1 MAILKANGNIL
12 KANGKVLVKP
22 EGTLPEIIFASDDF
36 VTIKTGELL
45 SSNVTSAD
53 SHRFSVNSSYNS
65 PFGAGVLDSRELQEV
80 WNANKKYCLFSNKS
94 ISIKAPINSLNEFSM
109 QFYYMSDGDSG
120 RFHYCNPYTE
130 IFSVYN
136 DNWLI
141 TLLRLGD
148 NSESFNGASI
158 GTGPWST
165 NPTICGYRYYETGK
179 VTFISIV
186 YKRISGNT
194 WRQYFYANGVLYF
207 AFDKTLTTD
216 NISISHTM
224 HNPNSGKNCYL
235 SEIMMFSYSRA
246 SQDMM
251 TYPTNGYAPMFL
263 NE

>member
-1 MAILKANGNIL
+1 MAVLKANGKIL

-22 EGTLPEIIFASDDF
+22 DSALPEILFASDDF

-45 SSNVTSAD
+45 SSNVTSVD
-53 SHRFSVNSSYNS
+53 SHGFALYYGSDD
-65 PFGAGVLDSRELQEV
+65 PFRPGVLYSEYLFNV

-94 ISIKAPINSLNEFSM
+94 ISIKAPIKSLNEFSL
-109 QFYYMSDGDSG
+109 QFYYMSASDSG
-120 RFHYCNPYTE
+120 RFHYCDPYTE

-136 DNWLI
+136 DRALI
-141 TLLRLGD
+141 TLLNLGA

-165 NPTICGYRYYETGK
+165 NPTRCAYNEFGTGI

-216 NISISHTM
+216 NIPISHTM

-235 SEIMMFSYSRA
+235 SEIMLFS
-246 SQDMM
+246 
-251 TYPTNGYAPMFL
+251 
-263 NE
+263 